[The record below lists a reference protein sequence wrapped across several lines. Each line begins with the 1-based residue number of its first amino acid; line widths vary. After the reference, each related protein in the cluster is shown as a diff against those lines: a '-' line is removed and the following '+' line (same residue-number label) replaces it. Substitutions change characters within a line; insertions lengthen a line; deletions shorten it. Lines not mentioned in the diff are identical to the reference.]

1 MVARLQEDGAE
12 VLVAH
17 DVVLAVKVIEAA
29 ERRAVRLHLHE
40 EVVEEEEEEVE
51 EVVSSMFSTHSTA
64 QHSTA
69 QHITA

>member
-40 EVVEEEEEEVE
+40 EVEEEEEEE
-51 EVVSSMFSTHSTA
+51 EEVSSMFSTHSTA
-64 QHSTA
+64 QHNTA
-69 QHITA
+69 QHSKSY